1 LPNLHLNTNAAAP
14 PGEPLHPAHKDCRIQ
29 ESATNK
35 PLMLSWNRGKIAL
48 LFGFG
53 KEHSVKLFLSYPAIL
68 FLAVLLD
75 AGCGG
80 NPVSQSTS
88 PTPPACVAASSP
100 EFAYVLTG
108 YAVSMF
114 TVNSCTGQFT
124 ATTPASVATGFS
136 YPQQGAEQM
145 VVDPLGRFA
154 YVASLV
160 SNASDLSAITM
171 YTINPTT
178 GVLTPTTPATVPTGW
193 CPQGIAIDPLGRFV
207 YTANSNDSS
216 VSMFTINQTTGVLT
230 PTSPASVSTM
240 IPGEL
245 LSQPG
250 FLTVDPTG
258 SFLYAP
264 ALDSDGATVSMFT
277 INQTSGLLTPT
288 SPATVLTAG
297 IPFQVTVT
305 TSGKFAYVVNNLAG
319 GDMSVAVSQYSVNST
334 TGILT
339 ASSTFGVS
347 AGNAPTAIAVDP
359 TSRFAYVVN
368 RLDNTVSMY
377 TIDPNTGDLTL
388 NATAANPAATIATGV
403 EPFRIDFDPSGKFVY
418 VTNEQSADSIYTVNS
433 DGTLTS
439 AGATGPVS
447 GGLSTA
453 FRASQ

>member
-1 LPNLHLNTNAAAP
+1 M
-14 PGEPLHPAHKDCRIQ
+14 KMSR
-29 ESATNK
+29 
-35 PLMLSWNRGKIAL
+35 
-48 LFGFG
+48 F
-53 KEHSVKLFLSYPAIL
+53 YPAIL
-68 FLAVLLD
+68 CLMVVLG

-80 NPVSQSTS
+80 NP
-88 PTPPACVAASSP
+88 TPPSTTTTSSACVPASPS
-100 EFAYVLTG
+100 EFSYVLTG

-124 ATTPASVATGFS
+124 AMTPASVATGYS

-160 SNASDLSAITM
+160 SNVSDLSTISM

-230 PTSPASVSTM
+230 PATPASVSTM

-250 FLTVDPTG
+250 FLTVDPSG
-258 SFLYAP
+258 KFLYVS
-264 ALDSDGATVSMFT
+264 ALDSEDASVSMFA
-277 INQTSGLLTPT
+277 IDQTTGLLTPT

-297 IPFQVTVT
+297 IPFQVTVAP
-305 TSGKFAYVVNNLAG
+305 SGKFAYVVNNMAG
-319 GDMSVAVSQYSVNST
+319 GDYTVAVSQYTVDST

-339 ASSTFGVS
+339 ESQSFGVS

-368 RLDNTVSMY
+368 RLDNTVAMY
-377 TIDPNTGDLTL
+377 TIDPTTGNLKL
-388 NATAANPAATIATGV
+388 NSTTANPTATIATGT
-403 EPFRIDFDPSGKFVY
+403 EPFRIDFDLTGKFVY
-418 VTNEQSADSIYTVNS
+418 VTNEQSAASVYTVNS
-433 DGTLTS
+433 DGTLAR
-439 AGATGPVS
+439 AGTTGVAT

-453 FRASQ
+453 FRAASQ